1 MQEGMK
7 EVELIIEKM
16 AYGGWGMGRVAGKII
31 FVPYTVPGERVI
43 GEIASEK
50 KNYAVAILREI
61 KEVSPLRQS
70 PFCNLFGQC
79 GGCHY
84 QHLAYQE
91 QLLIK
96 EQMLKEFLT
105 PLLAK
110 DSPCKIYS
118 LFPSPE
124 DRGYRIRAQLKGA
137 QKLGKQILGF
147 YGRKSH
153 QIAEI
158 KECPLLHPL
167 ANLIL
172 AGVREWTEKEAGL
185 FIKNLE
191 VQVSP
196 AEGKGIIFLQ
206 SVNNITE
213 KLVNKLITNVPQL
226 KGVTVKGKRNFT
238 AGEML
243 LDYKF
248 LGAPGKES
256 VFLQASYDSFVQVN
270 LGVNQQLIKMV
281 LEWAELEGKE
291 RVLDLFC
298 GLGNFTLPLAQVAPE
313 VWGIDANE
321 SAINLARQN
330 ASKNRLKNCQFL
342 LGLAEEELA
351 KLKKNIDRIDVLILD
366 PPRAGAGKK
375 VLKLAVELHPQKI
388 IYVSCE
394 PPTLVR
400 DLKLLL
406 SWGYEL
412 QKIQALDMFPQ
423 TYHFEVIAFLSRR
436 L

>member
-1 MQEGMK
+1 MK
-7 EVELIIEKM
+7 EVELTIEKM

-31 FVPYTVPGERVI
+31 FVPYTIPGERVI
-43 GEIASEK
+43 AEIGREK
-50 KNYAVAILREI
+50 KNYAEAFLREI
-61 KEVSPLRQS
+61 KEVSPLRQKA
-70 PFCNLFGQC
+70 FCNLFGQC

-84 QHLAYQE
+84 QHLAYKE
-91 QLLIK
+91 QLRIK
-96 EQMLKEFLT
+96 EHMLKEFLT

-110 DSPCKIYS
+110 DSQCKIFS

-124 DRGYRIRAQLKGA
+124 EFGYRLRAQLKGA
-137 QKLGKQILGF
+137 GKGEKHVLGF
-147 YGRKSH
+147 YERKSH
-153 QIAEI
+153 QIVEI

-172 AGVREWTEKEAGL
+172 QRVREGIEKDKGL
-185 FIKNLE
+185 IIKNLE
-191 VQVSP
+191 VHVSP
-196 AEGKGIIFLQ
+196 EEGRGIVCLQGEDKNLEMFASRLLGHVSELKGII
-206 SVNNITE
+206 
-213 KLVNKLITNVPQL
+213 
-226 KGVTVKGKRNFT
+226 VKGKKDYTR
-238 AGEML
+238 GETTL
-243 LDYKF
+243 EYQWP
-248 LGAPGKES
+248 GAPGRKK
-256 VFLQASYDSFVQVN
+256 VFGQVSYDSFMQANASVN
-270 LGVNQQLIKMV
+270 RELIKKV

-298 GLGNFTLPLAQVAPE
+298 GLGNFTLPLGQIVQE
-313 VWGIDANE
+313 VWGIDINT
-321 SAINLARQN
+321 SAITMARQN
-330 ASKNRLKNCQFL
+330 ATKNGLKNCHFI

-351 KLKKNIDRIDVLILD
+351 KLKKKIERIDVVVLD

-375 VLKLAVELHPQKI
+375 LLKLVVELQPKRI

-400 DLKLLL
+400 DLKLFF

-423 TYHFEVIAFLSRR
+423 TYHFEVIASLSPR